1 MIFAR
6 GAISMA
12 LTSRPRFPLRFNK
25 EEALTGTAVTFG
37 DEGVRANKGRVKTS
51 SGGGVEGSLVSSD
64 KYIIITIYLPSL
76 IDFFQSLISVI
87 RVMLT
92 SRRKP
97 RPNLSVLK
105 L

>member
-12 LTSRPRFPLRFNK
+12 LTSRPRFPLPYDK
-25 EEALTGTAVTFG
+25 EEALTGTAVIFG
-37 DEGVRANKGRVKTS
+37 DEGARANKGRIKTS
-51 SGGGVEGSLVSSD
+51 SDGGVEGSHVSSD
-64 KYIIITIYLPSL
+64 NYIIITIYLQSQ
-76 IDFFQSLISVI
+76 IDLFQSLISVI
-87 RVMLT
+87 RIMLT

>member
-12 LTSRPRFPLRFNK
+12 LTSRPRFPLPFDK
-25 EEALTGTAVTFG
+25 EEALTGTDVIFG
-37 DEGVRANKGRVKTS
+37 DEGARANKGRVKTS
-51 SGGGVEGSLVSSD
+51 SGGGVEGSHVSSNN
-64 KYIIITIYLPSL
+64 YIIITIDLPSR
-76 IDFFQSLISVI
+76 IDLFQSLISVI
-87 RVMLT
+87 RVTLT
-92 SRRKP
+92 SRKKP